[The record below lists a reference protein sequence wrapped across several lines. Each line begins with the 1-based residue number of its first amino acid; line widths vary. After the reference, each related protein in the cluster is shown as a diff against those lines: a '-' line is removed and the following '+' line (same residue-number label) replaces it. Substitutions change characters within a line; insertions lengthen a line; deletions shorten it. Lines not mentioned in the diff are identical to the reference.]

1 MFRAVSK
8 TDRRDGFILDA
19 FINGIILSY
28 PIRQRLLEDAAFW
41 KVLLLDIAQK
51 NSEQYVCSDPC
62 TPAATATQD
71 EIKCADD

>member
-28 PIRQRLLEDAAFW
+28 PIRQRLLEDAAF
-41 KVLLLDIAQK
+41 
-51 NSEQYVCSDPC
+51 
-62 TPAATATQD
+62 
-71 EIKCADD
+71 